1 MKNASLILN
10 VVLLVAVVV
19 LFVLHFSG
27 KSTGG
32 STYSGGSSTP
42 SNLKVAYVNQDTVLK
57 YYEYVKVNIAKLE
70 AKEKQLDQALQA
82 RQQTLQREV
91 QQYQA
96 GANNLTRGQAIAI
109 EEDLQKKGQN
119 LQMFQQQASQEMME
133 EQARIS
139 EELHDKI
146 TTFLES
152 YSKERGIEV
161 ILKLDRNSDV
171 LYAGDSLDI
180 SRDVVAGL
188 NEAWKVESEKTPAA
202 KTDTTKAK
210 GKK

>member
-27 KSTGG
+27 KKSGG
-32 STYSGGSSTP
+32 SYSGGSSTP

-57 YYEYVKVNIAKLE
+57 YYDFVKFNTDKLE
-70 AKEKQLDQALQA
+70 AKAKQLDQALTA
-82 RQQTLQREV
+82 RQQSLQREV
-91 QQYQA
+91 QAYQQ
-96 GANNLTRGQAIAI
+96 GANNLTRGQAIAL

-119 LQMFQQQASQEMME
+119 LQMFQEQASQEMLG
-133 EQARIS
+133 EQNRINQ
-139 EELHDKI
+139 ELYSKI
-146 TTFLES
+146 TAFLKN

-161 ILKLDRNSDV
+161 ILKLDRTSDL

-180 SRDVVAGL
+180 SKDVVAGL
-188 NEAWKVESEKTPAA
+188 NEAWKVESANAPKA
-202 KTDTTKAK
+202 DTTKAK
-210 GKK
+210 SKK